1 LSRYISDEVRAR
13 VRSAFGDRCSYC
25 RSAQKYFLGVLEID
39 HIIPRVDG
47 GTDDESNL
55 CPACRLCNGYK
66 AAQTS
71 AIDPETGQSI
81 ALFHPR
87 QQTWSEH
94 FHWSADGAYV
104 MGKTGCGRATID
116 AVQLNNPYALTVR
129 QAWVSVGWHPPD
141 DE

>member
-1 LSRYISDEVRAR
+1 MVAAMMKAISVRLVVCAMAIKVPKLQRSIQKQANRSPYI
-13 VRSAFGDRCSYC
+13 
-25 RSAQKYFLGVLEID
+25 
-39 HIIPRVDG
+39 
-47 GTDDESNL
+47 
-55 CPACRLCNGYK
+55 
-66 AAQTS
+66 
-71 AIDPETGQSI
+71 
-81 ALFHPR
+81 HPR

-104 MGKTGCGRATID
+104 MGKTGCCRATID